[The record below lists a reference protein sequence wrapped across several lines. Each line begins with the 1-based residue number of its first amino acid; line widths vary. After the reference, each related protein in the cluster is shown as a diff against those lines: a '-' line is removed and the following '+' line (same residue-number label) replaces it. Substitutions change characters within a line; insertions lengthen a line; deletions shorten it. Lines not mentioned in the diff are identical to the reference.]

1 MKTLESLNYFLVKI
15 LEVTVDHL
23 NSGGT
28 IYPDSLA
35 HEELKTVIELCQS
48 KQNNNEVS
56 LL

>member
-1 MKTLESLNYFLVKI
+1 VKTLESLNYFLVKI